1 MPASL
6 LQALRPL
13 PWRIAAPSAL
23 TLEELHGTLVLLGCL
38 ARPEGTEIAAL
49 TRFRILLARVKPI
62 LA

>member
-6 LQALRPL
+6 LQQIRRA

-23 TLEELHGTLVLLGCL
+23 TLEELYGTLVLLGCL
-38 ARPEGTEIAAL
+38 ARLEGTEIAAL

-62 LA
+62 LT